1 MIKLRTMKVVPSS
14 ILSRSPKSIEHV
26 PVKKIPALKTLKKTK
41 KTIDFHYNES
51 RSESKGIDKS

>member
-1 MIKLRTMKVVPSS
+1 MKVVPSS